1 MHYLTRIVTLLSAI
15 IAIPASLSAAGSDGV
30 SPKAYELTS
39 LFGLPITN
47 AMVTTWV
54 ISLLIILAVKMIVG
68 KPQLVPSRGQGVIE
82 SIISG
87 TKGMMEP
94 IVGKQMVAPVFPF
107 IICLFLYILMHNWSG
122 LLPTVGAFGMV
133 DEEGHMKYWFRPA
146 HSDLNS
152 TAALAAIA
160 MIMWLFYIMKY
171 AGPKVFLIDI
181 FGNKA
186 DKSSTP
192 SAIYYPL
199 FLLFGAVGIIEL
211 VSIAIR
217 PVSLSLRL
225 FGNVYGGESLLDKM
239 LNILP
244 SFPVVAF
251 PFYLFETMVGFVQA
265 LVFCLLVCVYIG
277 LICNHGDGEHDEHH

>member
-1 MHYLTRIVTLLSAI
+1 MHLFKRIVAPLSAI
-15 IAIPASLSAAGSDGV
+15 AAAPAGLMAAGSDGV
-30 SPKAYELTS
+30 SPKAYELTN

-54 ISLLIILAVKMIVG
+54 ISLLIILVVKVLVG
-68 KPQLVPSRGQGVIE
+68 KPQIVPTRGQGVIE
-82 SIISG
+82 SIVSG
-87 TKGMMEP
+87 TKSMMEP
-94 IVGKQMVAPVFPF
+94 IVGKSMVGPVFPF
-107 IICLFLYILMHNWSG
+107 IICLFLYILVHNWSG
-122 LLPTVGAFGMV
+122 LLPTVGAFGLE
-133 DEEGHMKYWFRPA
+133 DAEGNLKYWFRPA

-152 TAALAAIA
+152 TAALAIIA
-160 MIMWLFYIMKY
+160 MICWLYFILKY
-171 AGPKVFLIDI
+171 AGPKIVFLDL

-192 SAIYYPL
+192 SAIYFPL
-199 FLLFGAVGIIEL
+199 FALFGAVGVIDV
-211 VSIAIR
+211 VSIIIR

>member
-1 MHYLTRIVTLLSAI
+1 MHIFTRIVTFLSAT
-15 IAIPASLSAAGSDGV
+15 IAIPASLSAAGSEGV
-30 SPKAYELTS
+30 SPKAYELTN

-54 ISLLIILAVKMIVG
+54 ISLLIILVVKILVG
-68 KPQLVPSRGQGVIE
+68 KPQLVPTRGQGVIE
-82 SIISG
+82 SVISG
-87 TKGMMEP
+87 TKSMMEP
-94 IVGKQMVAPVFPF
+94 IVGKKMVGPVFPLIF
-107 IICLFLYILMHNWSG
+107 CLFLYILMHNWSG
-122 LLPTVGAFGMV
+122 LLPTVGAFGLE
-133 DEEGHMKYWFRPA
+133 DEEGHLKYWFRPA

-152 TAALAAIA
+152 TAALALIA
-160 MIMWLFYIMKY
+160 MVSWLFFIMKY
-171 AGPKVFLIDI
+171 AGPKVVFIDI

-186 DKSSTP
+186 DKNSTP

-199 FLLFGAVGIIEL
+199 FLLFAAVGVIEI
-211 VSIAIR
+211 VSIMIR

-244 SFPVVAF
+244 NFPVVAF

-277 LICNHGDGEHDEHH
+277 LICNHDDGEHGEHH